1 MWENSQKRKKDGK
14 TGGDRLRVRVWERG
28 SGPTL
33 ACGTGAC
40 AVLAAAVKSG
50 QSDRRATVAL
60 PGGELKVEWER
71 ESGRILLTGPARTVF
86 QGEI

>member
-1 MWENSQKRKKDGK
+1 M
-14 TGGDRLRVRVWERG
+14 
-28 SGPTL
+28 
-33 ACGTGAC
+33 
-40 AVLAAAVKSG
+40 LAAAVKSG

-71 ESGRILLTGPARTVF
+71 ESGRILLTGPACTVF